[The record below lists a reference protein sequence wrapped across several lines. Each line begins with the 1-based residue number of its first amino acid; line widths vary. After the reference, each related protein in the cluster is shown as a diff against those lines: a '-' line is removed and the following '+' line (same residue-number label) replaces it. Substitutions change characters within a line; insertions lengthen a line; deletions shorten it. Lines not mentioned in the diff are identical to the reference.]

1 MQSFKSFQ
9 LFWPLI
15 SFSRFRKCWARPNAN
30 SSQKMRSKLIKT
42 EWYHNNAHWERY
54 LLSFFFY
61 IPLTYHEFSLCN
73 CDLFWTFAFLFSENE
88 SKLCASSQLTFW
100 SSFAFCLFSF
110 FLFLFFLQCGWHFKT
125 ELKLNLNPLLRMSLN
140 ENSFPWM
147 KQYVYYLKTRAG
159 SFPWALS
166 CSTSFGKLLQMKN
179 FPNEAIPSC
188 VHSSSVEACFSSK
201 TEFSDC
207 ITAWTWSNQKK
218 TW

>member
-1 MQSFKSFQ
+1 
-9 LFWPLI
+9 
-15 SFSRFRKCWARPNAN
+15 
-30 SSQKMRSKLIKT
+30 
-42 EWYHNNAHWERY
+42 
-54 LLSFFFY
+54 
-61 IPLTYHEFSLCN
+61 
-73 CDLFWTFAFLFSENE
+73 
-88 SKLCASSQLTFW
+88 
-100 SSFAFCLFSF
+100 
-110 FLFLFFLQCGWHFKT
+110 
-125 ELKLNLNPLLRMSLN
+125 MSLN

-207 ITAWTWSNQKK
+207 ITAWTWSNKKKLDNDDKKKKQQKLY
-218 TW
+218 